1 MAAEVETAAG
11 GARGAPSGLQPAMAD
26 RQPISACGPENHE
39 PSLSDRAEDVAT
51 RSTHMVEG
59 PEREFFYD
67 RKGLWAQH
75 DRVAAPTK
83 TRRPQPCRLDRASE
97 TIVGAVLIVS
107 GMLPGYPR
115 LRRTPTASPTRRSE
129 SATSTQMGRWRMK
142 HGLTASLYG

>member
-59 PEREFFYD
+59 SEREFFYD

-75 DRVAAPTK
+75 DRVAAPAK
-83 TRRPQPCRLDRASE
+83 TGRPRTCKLNRASE
-97 TIVGAVLIVS
+97 TIVGVLLDVS
-107 GMLPGYPR
+107 GGLPGCPR
-115 LRRTPTASPTRRSE
+115 LRRAPTASHTRRSE
-129 SATSTQMGRWRMK
+129 SATSCHMGRWRMK
-142 HGLTASLYG
+142 YVLTSSLCG